1 MLTAAQTSEYAALTD
16 KAIQSCKNW
25 LKEGKN
31 QGKKKR
37 IREKEKTNHLEH

>member
-1 MLTAAQTSEYAALTD
+1 MLTAAQTSEYTALTD

-31 QGKKKR
+31 QGKKSK
-37 IREKEKTNHLEH
+37 KSNQLEH